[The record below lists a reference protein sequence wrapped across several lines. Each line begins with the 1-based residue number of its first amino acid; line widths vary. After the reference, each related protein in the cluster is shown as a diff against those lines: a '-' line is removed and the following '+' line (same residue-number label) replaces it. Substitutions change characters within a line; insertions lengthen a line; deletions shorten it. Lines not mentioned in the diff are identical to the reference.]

1 MGDAEERLAALESDV
16 RRLCAIE
23 DVRTLRMRYHDRINQ
38 GRWADLPELFTD
50 DAEIDFGYLGRG
62 AGREAVVR
70 FFAELPALLD
80 FVKQFVH
87 NHVVEVDAGGD
98 RATGV
103 SYMEAKS
110 ISGGRAFLVAGRY
123 DDVVVRTPGGWR
135 FSRMVFEP
143 YFTVPHDQSWAQ
155 EDRLQMRRPG

>member
-1 MGDAEERLAALESDV
+1 MGNTEERLAALESDV
-16 RRLCAIE
+16 RRLCAVE
-23 DVRTLRMRYHDRINQ
+23 DVRTLRMRYHDHINQ
-38 GRWADLPELFTD
+38 GRMGDVPDLFTD
-50 DAEIDFGYLGRG
+50 DAEVDFGYLGSG
-62 AGREAVVR
+62 TGREAIVR

-87 NHVVEVDAGGD
+87 NHVVEVDGD

-110 ISGGRAFLVAGRY
+110 ISGGRAFVVAGRY
-123 DDVVVRTPGGWR
+123 DDVVVRTPSGWR

-155 EDRLQMRRPG
+155 EDRLQMRRLG